1 MEYDRFAVVAIASFG
16 QLIIIYTQTVSSAT
30 SVILARPEI
39 ETIMYIEILL
49 CWLIFNFLR

>member
-1 MEYDRFAVVAIASFG
+1 MEYDRFAVPIASFR

-49 CWLIFNFLR
+49 C